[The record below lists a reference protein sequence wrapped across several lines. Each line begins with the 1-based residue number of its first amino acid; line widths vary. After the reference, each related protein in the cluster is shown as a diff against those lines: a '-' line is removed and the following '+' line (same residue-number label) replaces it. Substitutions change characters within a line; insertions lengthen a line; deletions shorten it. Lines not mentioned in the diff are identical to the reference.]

1 MRFCPHCGAPLMA
14 GAKFCVECGRQLGEA
29 GSPPSGASAQQKP
42 ALAKPP
48 SISGIQLTNAFVV
61 VFVGITIIGFGAAA
75 YILMR
80 PLPHQQQMAQPGVA
94 AGANAQASANQ
105 GSAPGK
111 GSQSGEMA
119 TGQLPPGHPK
129 IELPTEARSFI
140 DKVEQEAKSKPSSV
154 KAWVKLGTVSMRA
167 ALFDQSYY
175 EKASAAWAHVLQLDP
190 ENLDAL
196 RGIGD
201 IDYDQQRYDQ
211 ASAAYEHYLKLK
223 PDDPEVLTDLG
234 TMYLYTGNADQAMAK
249 YKKAISLKPDLF
261 QPYYN
266 LGIAYGE
273 QGDKADAAV
282 AFTKAISLAPD
293 DDRRNAAK
301 QAFTKYTGLN
311 AEQASKV
318 ASTLKPPAAA
328 PAQQAAASRPAAA
341 SKTSPEDAFHSS
353 VEEMVRGLPVAGNK
367 VNTVRWADSYKA
379 MVFMNNFPME
389 AMPPFAKDKFI
400 SDLKAGLDSAKN
412 EHKVTNKVEV
422 DIVDAPS
429 GKVMQTVSE

>member
-14 GAKFCVECGRQLGEA
+14 GAKFCVECGRQLGDA
-29 GSPPSGASAQQKP
+29 ASAPAGAGAQPKP
-42 ALAKPP
+42 TPVKTP
-48 SISGIQLTNAFVV
+48 STTGLQLTNAFVV
-61 VFVGITIIGFGAAA
+61 VFVGILIIGFGAAA

-80 PLPHQQQMAQPGVA
+80 PLPHQQQMAEPGPATGAPQA
-94 AGANAQASANQ
+94 AANQ
-105 GSAPGK
+105 GSAPAA
-111 GSQSGEMA
+111 SNQAAS
-119 TGQLPPGHPK
+119 GQLPPGHPK

-140 DKVEQEAKSKPSSV
+140 DKTEKEAKEKPSSV
-154 KAWVKLGTVSMRA
+154 KRWVKLGTVCMRA

-175 EKASAAWAHVLQLDP
+175 DKASEAWAHVLKLDP

-201 IDYDQQRYDQ
+201 IDYDLQRYDQ
-211 ASAAYEHYLKLK
+211 ATAAYEHFLKLR

-234 TMYLYTGNADQAMAK
+234 TMYLYTGNADQAIAK

-273 QGDKADAAV
+273 GGDKADAAV

-301 QAFTKYTGLN
+301 QAFTKYTGMP
-311 AEQASKV
+311 AEQAGKM
-318 ASTLKPPAAA
+318 ASTLNA
-328 PAQQAAASRPAAA
+328 PAPAPKQQQAAASKPAGANG
-341 SKTSPEDAFHSS
+341 TTPEAAFHSS

-367 VNTVRWADSYKA
+367 VNTVTWADTYKA
-379 MVFMNNFPME
+379 MVFMNNFPMQ
-389 AMPPFAKDKFI
+389 AMPPFAKEKFI
-400 SDLKAGLDSAKN
+400 SDLKAGLNSAKS
-412 EHKVTNKVEV
+412 EHKVTNTIEV
-422 DIVDAPS
+422 DIVDVAS
-429 GKVMQTVSE
+429 GKVMQQVSE